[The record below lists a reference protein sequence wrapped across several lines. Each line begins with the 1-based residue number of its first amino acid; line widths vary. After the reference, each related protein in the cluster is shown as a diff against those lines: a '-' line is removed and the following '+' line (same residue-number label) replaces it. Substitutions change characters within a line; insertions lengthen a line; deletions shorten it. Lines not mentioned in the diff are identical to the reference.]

1 MKRWCLA
8 SSIGV
13 KKLHVYFLCHLVYL
27 FCCLADLSCR
37 LVHLVCHLADLSCH
51 LVYLLCHLVALRN
64 GTYRSALPAKT
75 QVSWLFA
82 HSQRMPM
89 HVGPLIQDWSVSV
102 LFSWCKGN
110 FFLTSAN
117 QWIEAFTPLSVLLGN
132 AIAQLD
138 NYFVF
143 ITYFND

>member
-13 KKLHVYFLCHLVYL
+13 KKSPCLFSMSPCLLVL
-27 FCCLADLSCR
+27 LSCR
-37 LVHLVCHLADLSCH
+37 FVMSSCPLGLSSCWFVLH

-82 HSQRMPM
+82 HSQRMPT

-102 LFSWCKGN
+102 LFSWYKGN

-132 AIAQLD
+132 AIAQRD
-138 NYFVF
+138 NYFAF